1 MSPFTTS
8 ISTGSAMAKLT
19 AFSTK
24 AMQQM
29 MMLTR
34 AERMKFCAK
43 GAERLVPSPT
53 FLAPRYAR
61 AAHTMPA
68 RASGMPPKMS
78 DTGPMMF
85 AAVICDRTVRSLKKS
100 GSMFMCCAAN
110 WLQYIG
116 CGC

>member
-1 MSPFTTS
+1 
-8 ISTGSAMAKLT
+8 
-19 AFSTK
+19 
-24 AMQQM
+24 
-29 MMLTR
+29 
-34 AERMKFCAK
+34 
-43 GAERLVPSPT
+43 
-53 FLAPRYAR
+53 
-61 AAHTMPA
+61 
-68 RASGMPPKMS
+68 MPPKMS